1 MERRG
6 AKNFA
11 TKKEPNMLIQLV
23 FMRVLTEYVEPF
35 IVATLE
41 MAHTSLREQGC
52 RRFEVIR
59 DETDPTQFIL
69 YLLFNSRADGE
80 LHLLME
86 HVANWQTVTASML
99 AEPARV
105 NSYTQLF

>member
-1 MERRG
+1 
-6 AKNFA
+6 
-11 TKKEPNMLIQLV
+11 MLIMLV
-23 FMRVLTEYVEPF
+23 FIQVLAEFIEPF
-35 IVATLE
+35 TVATLE

-69 YLLFNSRADGE
+69 YMSFNSRADAE
-80 LHLLME
+80 LHSQME
-86 HVANWQTVTASML
+86 HSRNWQDAAQAML

-105 NSYTQLF
+105 NTYTQLF